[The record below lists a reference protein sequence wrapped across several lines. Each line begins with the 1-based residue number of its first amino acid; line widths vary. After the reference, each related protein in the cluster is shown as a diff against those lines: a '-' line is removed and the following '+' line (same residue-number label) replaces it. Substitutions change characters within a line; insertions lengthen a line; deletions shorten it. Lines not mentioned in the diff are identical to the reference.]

1 MRKRLRKKRHL
12 SEFREL
18 GFELTFRILG
28 SEDVEQETDRLF
40 EFLEEAIEANDMYF
54 GGVGKDGRW
63 SGVVHSTNR
72 SGAPMTEE
80 DREPVISWLRA
91 RDDFE
96 FLEASNLFDV
106 WYGELPSESAEPEP
120 NPAVPADRDPR
131 ERGSRPLNANR

>member
-28 SEDVEQETDRLF
+28 SENDEQETDRLF
-40 EFLEEAIEANDMYF
+40 EFLEDAIEANDMYF

-72 SGAPMTEE
+72 SGVPMTQE

-91 RDDFE
+91 RNDFE
-96 FLEASNLFDV
+96 FLEASGLFDV
-106 WYGELPSESAEPEP
+106 WYGELPSESAEPAP
-120 NPAVPADRDPR
+120 NTSVPADRDPR
-131 ERGSRPLNANR
+131 ERGSRPLNTDR

>member
-28 SEDVEQETDRLF
+28 SENDEQETDRLF
-40 EFLEEAIEANDMYF
+40 EFLEDAIEANDMYF

-72 SGAPMTEE
+72 SGAPMKEE
-80 DREPVISWLRA
+80 DQEPVISWLRA

-96 FLEASNLFDV
+96 FLEASGLFDI
-106 WYGELPSESAEPEP
+106 WYGELPSESTEIAP

>member
-28 SEDVEQETDRLF
+28 SENDEQETDRLF
-40 EFLEEAIEANDMYF
+40 EFLEGAIEANDMYF

-72 SGAPMTEE
+72 SGTPMTEQ
-80 DREPVISWLRA
+80 DREPVISWLKA
-91 RDDFE
+91 QDDFE
-96 FLEASNLFDV
+96 FLEASSLFDIC
-106 WYGELPSESAEPEP
+106 YGELPSESVEPAP
-120 NPAVPADRDPR
+120 NLAIAAGRDPR
-131 ERGSRPLNANR
+131 ERGPRPLNSHR

>member
-1 MRKRLRKKRHL
+1 MRKRLRKKRHF

-18 GFELTFRILG
+18 GFELTFQILG
-28 SEDVEQETDRLF
+28 TTDVEQETDRLF

-72 SGAPMTEE
+72 SGTPMTEE
-80 DREPVISWLRA
+80 NREPVIAWLRA
-91 RDDFE
+91 RNDFE

-106 WYGELPSESAEPEP
+106 WYEELPSESAEPVP
-120 NPAVPADRDPR
+120 NRAVPADRDPR

>member
-28 SEDVEQETDRLF
+28 SENDEQETDRLF
-40 EFLEEAIEANDMYF
+40 EFLEDAIEANDMYF
-54 GGVGKDGRW
+54 GGVGEDGRW

-72 SGAPMTEE
+72 IGAPMTEE
-80 DREPVISWLRA
+80 HREPVISWLRA

-96 FLEASNLFDV
+96 FLEASGLFDI
-106 WYGELPSESAEPEP
+106 WYGELPSESAEPAP
-120 NPAVPADRDPR
+120 NLGVTADRDPR
-131 ERGSRPLNANR
+131 ERGSRPLNTDR

>member
-28 SEDVEQETDRLF
+28 SENDEQETDRLF
-40 EFLEEAIEANDMYF
+40 EFLEDPIEANDLYF
-54 GGVGKDGRW
+54 CGVGKDGRW

-80 DREPVISWLRA
+80 DREPVISWFRA
-91 RDDFE
+91 RTDFE
-96 FLEASNLFDV
+96 LLEASGLFDI
-106 WYGELPSESAEPEP
+106 WYGELPSESAEPAP
-120 NPAVPADRDPR
+120 NPAVP
-131 ERGSRPLNANR
+131 